1 MDMKKFRALL
11 EKRTRN
17 MKKSGVAALE
27 TKAPEKW
34 GKLNTAI
41 EKMADQWIREFLYGR
56 LPMKKEDPALP
67 DFLKALDKIGKN
79 MEESNTFRLIQY
91 LLYQEGDLEKAAETL
106 APFRRRIVL
115 AYFPYWEKHVTGKGT
130 KEDPYKT
137 DLLEGAAWDEKA
149 GLWRGKDGAYAALP
163 PKMESWRKEETLWN

>member
-56 LPMKKEDPALP
+56 LPMKK
-67 DFLKALDKIGKN
+67 
-79 MEESNTFRLIQY
+79 
-91 LLYQEGDLEKAAETL
+91 
-106 APFRRRIVL
+106 
-115 AYFPYWEKHVTGKGT
+115 
-130 KEDPYKT
+130 
-137 DLLEGAAWDEKA
+137 
-149 GLWRGKDGAYAALP
+149 
-163 PKMESWRKEETLWN
+163 